1 MRKQMKMGKNKLKLY
16 TQFVTCDKCI
26 ARPAFL
32 HQKDLDSH
40 RVNFHGE
47 PSFAPE
53 TADSFRDTPSPGIV
67 QGIRKTAK
75 RISEL
80 IGSKQK
86 LKSQLKETKAEVA
99 RLDNL
104 AGTQENTV
112 RLLKEEVKNLERKYI
127 AKNLEI
133 DKLKQHKEE
142 LWPESEA
149 LKETKKSKAGKV
161 KLVITSKVNDFRKT
175 VDAEYLSLM
184 DSMKK
189 VTGEVEYDASSKIN
203 SARDIREQ
211 ELIRMS
217 HDYQKAQ
224 MGTMKN
230 QIETLNREVTDL
242 KHLREFQ
249 ETRLTKEQTR
259 QRDID
264 QSHKDALRILQD
276 KTKQVEDCQL
286 EITTLNEQLREQS
299 LVIENLTKES
309 TKYQEKY
316 RVFKQKTIDN
326 QHKIALLHA
335 QVSQL
340 TSVNATVKESMQELR
355 ISVAA
360 AKNKIEER
368 EISLQ
373 ELSQSEKVLLLKIKR
388 LSMELEE
395 KEMKHKTNSLKVE
408 SYRLE
413 LKGKIEEL
421 ECQNENSAETNQV
434 LRGQLRETSSRE
446 DGLSRQIKSLQE
458 DKAAVTRERNNLKRQ
473 IEQVKRQ
480 VDEAQLKMQNIQEA
494 NVEMTKSNNKMQ
506 TEKVNLKREMR
517 ALKENIDK
525 LKRKQQAGNPDL
537 NERANVIVELETRK
551 EKIQGIRRDLEDATK
566 CHEREQKKMQEEI
579 ATLQREI
586 AARDTKMKRATEES
600 RNIQDGLLKLIDD
613 LRQRCDQETGTTKV
627 NNNNNNNNNNVCD
640 TIITSGASKEIEDT
654 LRENLTEMKQA
665 ANAQEE
671 RFEKLKALHQKLDG
685 EFIRVS
691 NVNNNLEEKYQELQ
705 DKFNRLQALSESH
718 YKKLIDT
725 ASELEIARKSSEEL
739 ANKMAEKERA
749 SNQRIKELENTIED
763 LNAKYKDA
771 ETKAQIEHDSCAD
784 LKRRLNES
792 ESSLSRLDQQLQSEI
807 SRHATGQ
814 TAQAKVTSLN
824 AELVKVKE
832 DNIKLKTE
840 IQRHDTENKAL
851 KKQIITKSSK
861 EVDELSNT
869 KIQLL
874 KCEKEKG
881 VIAKKLNESQTAQE
895 TLSAKLQQM
904 TQSLESAEQVKKDL
918 EMTENDMENVKMEL
932 NKSVERQQILE
943 NKLKVE
949 LDNHD
954 KASNQKIED
963 LREQLDECEHDKHQF
978 KVELE
983 ESLAMQRALQIRLD
997 ECDSDRSISD
1007 EAEELR
1013 RQLKECE
1020 KEKQQQKIELEKS
1033 LNVESNKLKQ
1043 EMYECR
1049 QANEKLNRQ
1058 LNESQSI
1065 RASLEQ
1071 RLNERANCDGSCSVA
1086 EELKKEA
1093 ESAHEELEK
1102 SKRFSEFQKEYRDSD
1117 SKEIKQLK
1125 TDLEEVRKKLRNA
1138 NADLAEK
1145 KKESKSVVASKDD
1158 LQRAKS
1164 EAEMLRRDLAD
1175 VKFRLKTLEGV
1186 EQQLK
1191 DCKEEIESLKEDKS
1205 NSSNNSNEGK
1215 FVLLFRTQI
1224 AAKKNPNIL
1233 WLPPPPALS

>member
-1 MRKQMKMGKNKLKLY
+1 
-16 TQFVTCDKCI
+16 
-26 ARPAFL
+26 
-32 HQKDLDSH
+32 
-40 RVNFHGE
+40 
-47 PSFAPE
+47 
-53 TADSFRDTPSPGIV
+53 
-67 QGIRKTAK
+67 
-75 RISEL
+75 
-80 IGSKQK
+80 
-86 LKSQLKETKAEVA
+86 
-99 RLDNL
+99 
-104 AGTQENTV
+104 
-112 RLLKEEVKNLERKYI
+112 
-127 AKNLEI
+127 
-133 DKLKQHKEE
+133 
-142 LWPESEA
+142 
-149 LKETKKSKAGKV
+149 
-161 KLVITSKVNDFRKT
+161 
-175 VDAEYLSLM
+175 
-184 DSMKK
+184 
-189 VTGEVEYDASSKIN
+189 
-203 SARDIREQ
+203 
-211 ELIRMS
+211 
-217 HDYQKAQ
+217 
-224 MGTMKN
+224 
-230 QIETLNREVTDL
+230 
-242 KHLREFQ
+242 
-249 ETRLTKEQTR
+249 
-259 QRDID
+259 
-264 QSHKDALRILQD
+264 
-276 KTKQVEDCQL
+276 
-286 EITTLNEQLREQS
+286 
-299 LVIENLTKES
+299 
-309 TKYQEKY
+309 
-316 RVFKQKTIDN
+316 
-326 QHKIALLHA
+326 
-335 QVSQL
+335 
-340 TSVNATVKESMQELR
+340 
-355 ISVAA
+355 
-360 AKNKIEER
+360 
-368 EISLQ
+368 
-373 ELSQSEKVLLLKIKR
+373 
-388 LSMELEE
+388 
-395 KEMKHKTNSLKVE
+395 
-408 SYRLE
+408 
-413 LKGKIEEL
+413 
-421 ECQNENSAETNQV
+421 
-434 LRGQLRETSSRE
+434 
-446 DGLSRQIKSLQE
+446 
-458 DKAAVTRERNNLKRQ
+458 
-473 IEQVKRQ
+473 
-480 VDEAQLKMQNIQEA
+480 
-494 NVEMTKSNNKMQ
+494 
-506 TEKVNLKREMR
+506 
-517 ALKENIDK
+517 
-525 LKRKQQAGNPDL
+525 
-537 NERANVIVELETRK
+537 
-551 EKIQGIRRDLEDATK
+551 
-566 CHEREQKKMQEEI
+566 
-579 ATLQREI
+579 
-586 AARDTKMKRATEES
+586 
-600 RNIQDGLLKLIDD
+600 
-613 LRQRCDQETGTTKV
+613 
-627 NNNNNNNNNNVCD
+627 
-640 TIITSGASKEIEDT
+640 
-654 LRENLTEMKQA
+654 
-665 ANAQEE
+665 
-671 RFEKLKALHQKLDG
+671 
-685 EFIRVS
+685 
-691 NVNNNLEEKYQELQ
+691 
-705 DKFNRLQALSESH
+705 
-718 YKKLIDT
+718 
-725 ASELEIARKSSEEL
+725 
-739 ANKMAEKERA
+739 MAEKERA

-807 SRHATGQ
+807 SRHATGE

-1175 VKFRLKTLEGV
+1175 VKFRLKKLEGV

-1233 WLPPPPALS
+1233 WLATEQTTKLQDEICSLKQELKETKEQLRVKSTSAAALAKERSQADTLSQRLRDEKKVLESTLHDTELKLKKECDMRDTAVSELDRGNARVRELRRENTDMMATVKKMRAENQEAVNELEDEITNVQKQYAELQAKQNNKVGGGMTNDEAQRLKNKCDALAKENEELKKKLEELEKQQKS